1 MFELNAKNVENNFFL
16 NMGKIRTIE
25 KIKRYSDSEVETGY
39 RQWIIN
45 GCWGKW
51 WINFSKIIKN
61 NLEDLKNY
69 KKEKYFELFD
79 DIERLCAEHDLD
91 YHYKKWFRKSNFIF
105 ALNLFRLIKS
115 WTSFLERLMIFFVIY
130 FLLNKYWKKYYK

>member
-1 MFELNAKNVENNFFL
+1 M
-16 NMGKIRTIE
+16 RTIE
-25 KIKRYSDSEVETGY
+25 KIKRYSDFEIELGY
-39 RQWIIN
+39 RRWIIN

-61 NLEDLKNY
+61 NLEDFKNY
-69 KKEKYFELFD
+69 KKEKYSELFE

-91 YHYKKWFRKSNFIF
+91 YHKQKWFRKSNFIF
-105 ALNLFRLIKS
+105 AFNLFRLIRS

-130 FLLNKYWKKYYK
+130 FLLNKYWKKYYFSQEIEKK